1 MIRNSIFGLLPTMR
15 PYAND
20 NPNYINY
27 LVAHDSRNM
36 AGFDK
41 EHAGEYNNT
50 WRTVRNT
57 FTVDYE
63 TPLKGV
69 EC

>member
-1 MIRNSIFGLLPTMR
+1 
-15 PYAND
+15 
-20 NPNYINY
+20 
-27 LVAHDSRNM
+27 M

-63 TPLKGV
+63 TPLKGLSAKGMFSYFFANNNQIV
-69 EC
+69 TKKVIRNTPTIGKLIVIL